1 MRLLLLLAVLVTSI
15 VVSRADEKAYRLGE
29 LEPSSQSA
37 EFTHRWTIPELA
49 KLGFSEGRNLV
60 IDQQVGD
67 GATLAEKARQLVALK
82 PDVILAVG
90 PEALLAARQA
100 TSSVPIVIFGPDPMK
115 FSFAASLAHPGGNV
129 TGVVILAAELDGKRV
144 EKLHETVP
152 SAQRLAALLVPPSL
166 GSDREMLAAASNAG
180 VELHLYP
187 VTGPDEYAASF
198 AKMRAEG
205 SQALAITGHPMLY
218 RDGERLAKLALDAGL
233 PTACEWAEM
242 ARSGCLF
249 GYGPNR
255 AELRRRVAHYI
266 ARIFR
271 GSAPGDLPLEQPSHY
286 EFALNLKIA
295 KALGL
300 TIPQS
305 ILAGA
310 DEVIE

>member
-1 MRLLLLLAVLVTSI
+1 MGLLLLLVMLLTPVA
-15 VVSRADEKAYRLGE
+15 VSRAEEKVYRLGE

-37 EFTHRWTIPELA
+37 EFTHRWTMPELA

-60 IDQQVGD
+60 IEERVGNA
-67 GATLAEKARQLVALK
+67 ATWAEMANQLVALK

-100 TSSVPIVIFGPDPMK
+100 TNTVPIIIFGPDPVR
-115 FSFAASLAHPGGNV
+115 FGFAASLAHPGGNV

-152 SAQRLAALLVPPSL
+152 SAQHLAALLVPPSP
-166 GSDREMLAAASNAG
+166 GSDREMLAAASNVG
-180 VELHLYP
+180 VDLRIYP
-187 VTGPDEYAASF
+187 VTRPDEYAASF

-205 SQALAITGHPMLY
+205 AQALAITGNPMLY

-242 ARSGCLF
+242 ARFGCLF
-249 GYGPNR
+249 GYGPDR
-255 AELRRRVAHYI
+255 AEMRRRAAHYI

-286 EFALNLKIA
+286 EFAISLKIA

-300 TIPQS
+300 TIPQF

-310 DEVIE
+310 DEVVE

>member
-1 MRLLLLLAVLVTSI
+1 MRLLLLLVMLVAPIAVSK
-15 VVSRADEKAYRLGE
+15 AGEKVYRLGE

-37 EFTHRWTIPELA
+37 EFTHRWTMPELA
-49 KLGFSEGRNLV
+49 KLGFSEGSNLV
-60 IDQQVGD
+60 IDERVGNA
-67 GATLAEKARQLVALK
+67 ATLAEMAKQLVALK

-100 TSSVPIVIFGPDPMK
+100 TSTVPIVIFGPDPV
-115 FSFAASLAHPGGNV
+115 SFGLAASLAHPGSNI

-152 SAQRLAALLVPPSL
+152 SAQRVAALLVPPSP
-166 GSDREMLAAASNAG
+166 GSERKMLAAALNAG
-180 VELHLYP
+180 VELRVYE

-198 AKMRAEG
+198 AKMRADG
-205 SQALAITGHPMLY
+205 AQVLAITGNPMLY

-249 GYGPNR
+249 GYGPDR
-255 AELRRRVAHYI
+255 AELRRRVAYYI
-266 ARIFR
+266 ARIFH
-271 GSAPGDLPLEQPSHY
+271 GSATGDLPLEQPSHY
-286 EFALNLKIA
+286 EFAINLKIA

-310 DEVIE
+310 DEAIE